1 MEIIAIVVAVATV
14 VAIYLNNRSK
24 KNGSSSGEPIS
35 ERGLYAKTKPE
46 LIDIAR
52 ELGLE
57 TKGYTYLTKEMIV
70 LLIREKR
77 GY

>member
-24 KNGSSSGEPIS
+24 KGSSSGEPIS
-35 ERGLYAKTKPE
+35 ERDLYAMTKPE
-46 LIDIAR
+46 LIGLAG

-57 TKGYTYLTKEMIV
+57 TKGYTHLTKEMIV